1 MGPLF
6 YSRMEKNKSYLLEAL
21 AKKGLALC
29 EMYETSADKS
39 APSLEDIQNI
49 FNEIVK
55 FVEPTDTK
63 VYDFFV
69 HIIFRKFLNS
79 MNCVGH
85 KVFSPSCSGT
95 KSLRKGSSLAL
106 QTAGGKTYT
115 RS

>member
-1 MGPLF
+1 MEPLF

-29 EMYETSADKS
+29 EMYETSGDKSPPSMLLSYKTSTDKSS

-63 VYDFFV
+63 V
-69 HIIFRKFLNS
+69 
-79 MNCVGH
+79 
-85 KVFSPSCSGT
+85 
-95 KSLRKGSSLAL
+95 
-106 QTAGGKTYT
+106 
-115 RS
+115 